1 MWKVE
6 KERASLTEDETEA
19 STDSVQAPADAAGSI
34 LSQLQEHKYEKGQL
48 VSQLVGALS
57 PVNHRGLH
65 QGYEKGKCAS
75 ANNQN
80 IWLVSLTSSLCLQ

>member
-34 LSQLQEHKYEKGQL
+34 LSQL
-48 VSQLVGALS
+48 
-57 PVNHRGLH
+57 
-65 QGYEKGKCAS
+65 
-75 ANNQN
+75 
-80 IWLVSLTSSLCLQ
+80 